1 MKNNYKLKL
10 IFISLAAM
18 GIGACSDSSD
28 TQTAV
33 DAAPAMLASSDKKA
47 AGLSSPGKPGAPIS
61 FRYQVQGTPIVGQPV
76 AVNVFVSSTIHD
88 GVISVHY
95 RVNDASSMMFP
106 ESQALR
112 TQFSAAPGDEPRSQQ
127 ITVIPQ
133 KEGRLYLNVSAE
145 IQTPNGVMMKTQAI
159 PIQVGAAP
167 RELESAGEL
176 KETEDGETVVSLPS
190 S

>member
-28 TQTAV
+28 PQTTV
-33 DAAPAMLASSDKKA
+33 DAAPATLASSDKKA

-112 TQFSAAPGDEPRSQQ
+112 TQFSAAPGDEPPPPQRIAS
-127 ITVIPQ
+127 TMMRMMPPQ
-133 KEGRLYLNVSAE
+133 KRNIIIE
-145 IQTPNGVMMKTQAI
+145 PKTIWPQ
-159 PIQVGAAP
+159 PQPQPGCQ
-167 RELESAGEL
+167 
-176 KETEDGETVVSLPS
+176 
-190 S
+190 